1 MKNPQ
6 EPNQIL
12 TGDIDPAGNLNSTII
27 HQFGQRWRGKFQAQM
42 SKTNNMSAGQGIL
55 EYRGNIFTS
64 SLTGVNIDV
73 VNNSGNYEFFFFFR
87 KKKKLNILIY
97 SYEVF

>member
-73 VNNSGNYEFFFFFR
+73 VNNSGNYEFFFFR
-87 KKKKLNILIY
+87 IKKKIEHIY
-97 SYEVF
+97 